1 MYGFLYSEV
10 NILCIALTLIVAV
23 KLSSSSSRA
32 SAKNRWFMLMTWL
45 VLAANASDLLFCIF
59 ISKNLAV
66 PAFIK
71 YLVNFAYF
79 EVLTAA
85 AYCWFVYGE
94 LTADSNANLG
104 RKRLAAYAVPL
115 AAFTVFLLLSYF
127 NGMIFYIDDGGNY
140 CRGKLFFLQPILSYI
155 YIYTA
160 AIRNIFAYFKKK
172 HYAYKSRI
180 LTLYICAVVIMICG
194 GLQLS
199 TSDYPLVTAAISLS
213 IIYVY
218 IDSLTRLVSLDPL
231 TGIPNRREVIS
242 RLSSEIKTLKSGEK
256 ICFFF
261 IDIDGFKQINDTFGH
276 DEGDRVL
283 KHLAT
288 EMRRF
293 CMENGGYCARYGGD
307 ELVMLQIIGEND
319 DASLL
324 ADKLR
329 KRIIGNYISA
339 GDALFIDISIG
350 YSECGGDCDAGTL
363 IARAD
368 AEMYREKAEK
378 KKRVTVKK

>member
-10 NILCIALTLIVAV
+10 NIICIAMVAVVAV

-45 VLAANASDLLFCIF
+45 VLAANVSDFLFSVCI
-59 ISKNLAV
+59 SADLAV

-71 YLVNFAYF
+71 YIINLLYF
-79 EVLTAA
+79 GALTGA
-85 AYCWFVYGE
+85 AYCWFIYVE
-94 LTADSNANLG
+94 QTNDSDVKL
-104 RKRLAAYAVPL
+104 RKKRLWLYSIPL
-115 AAFTVFLLLSYF
+115 VAFCTCLLVSCF
-127 NGMIFYIDDGGNY
+127 NGMIFYINETGNY
-140 CRGKLFFLQPILSYI
+140 CRGKFFFLQPILSYI

-160 AIRNIFAYFKKK
+160 AIRSALAYFKKK

-180 LTLYICAVVIMICG
+180 LTLHICALVIMICG
-194 GLQLS
+194 AAQLA
-199 TSDYPLVTAAISLS
+199 TPNYPLVTAAISLS

-218 IDSLTRLVSLDPL
+218 IGSLTRLVSLDPL
-231 TGIPNRREVIS
+231 TGIPNRRELIS
-242 RLSSEIKTLKSGEK
+242 HLSGEIKTLKSDEK

-293 CMENGGYCARYGGD
+293 CIENGGYCARYGGD

-319 DASLL
+319 DASLI

-329 KRIIGNYISA
+329 KRIIGNYIPMGEA
-339 GDALFIDISIG
+339 QFIDISIG
-350 YSECGGDCDAGTL
+350 YSECGGECDAATL

-368 AEMYREKAEK
+368 AEMYKEKEK
-378 KKRVTVKK
+378 KHMMYDD